1 MTAYAT
7 QMDAARKGITTPQME
22 IVAAKEGID
31 VARLRA
37 LVAKGEAVIP
47 ANVHH
52 ASLDPHG
59 IGFALRTKINVN
71 LGTSRDWSDLDMEM
85 GKVADAVRMGAE
97 SIMDLSTYG
106 DTRAFRRRLTAECPA
121 IIGTVPIYDAVVHYG
136 KALRDITSAEWL
148 DVLRMHAEDGVD
160 FVTLHCGMNRAVAQR
175 VRDNRRLMNVVS
187 RGGSLMFAWMMMT
200 GEENPYYEHF
210 DEVLDICRTHDVTI
224 SLGDSCR
231 PGCLADAG
239 DAAQVDELV
248 TLGELTLRAWERD
261 VQVIIEGPGHVPLDQ
276 VVAQMKLEQ
285 TVCHG
290 APFYVLGPLVT
301 DVAPGYDHITAAIGG
316 ALAASS
322 GASFLCYVTPAE
334 PAPAEP
340 ARPYAPS
347 TSSIG
352 RSSSTSTSVP
362 SANSPVPAGMAHMP
376 SVRARVTGAPQS
388 LGSWLA
394 TRAPSSAR
402 ASLTRTNRSIL
413 GFCPMVNPSRALTD
427 GRRWV
432 RMPRA
437 YATMS
442 RTSQFIASQAAMQGP
457 GTFTTGLFLMTAM
470 PTGRPGTER
479 MPWLNHEA
487 RSLMRTELKSS
498 SPRDDPPLMSTM
510 SQAASASSSVRSSAA
525 RSSRTMG

>member
-7 QMDAARKGITTPQME
+7 QMEAARQGVATPQMRA
-22 IVAAKEGID
+22 VAAKEGID
-31 VARLRA
+31 VERLRA
-37 LVAKGEAVIP
+37 LVAKGEAVVP

-52 ASLDPHG
+52 ACLDPNG

-85 GKVADAVRMGAE
+85 EKVRDAVRMGAE

-106 DTRAFRRRLTAECPA
+106 DTRAFRRKLTAECPA

-136 KALRDITSAEWL
+136 KALRDITAAEWL

-160 FVTLHCGMNRAVAQR
+160 FVTLHCGMNRAVARR
-175 VRDNRRLMNVVS
+175 VKDNRRLMNVVS

-200 GEENPYYEHF
+200 GQENPYYEHF
-210 DEVLDICRTHDVTI
+210 DEVLDICREHDVTV

-248 TLGELTLRAWERD
+248 TLGELTLRAWKRD

-316 ALAASS
+316 ALAASN

-334 PAPAEP
+334 HLRLPDEADVREGIVAFKIAAHAADIAKGLPG
-340 ARPYAPS
+340 ARDWDD
-347 TSSIG
+347 
-352 RSSSTSTSVP
+352 R
-362 SANSPVPAGMAHMP
+362 MA
-376 SVRARVTGAPQS
+376 
-388 LGSWLA
+388 
-394 TRAPSSAR
+394 
-402 ASLTRTNRSIL
+402 
-413 GFCPMVNPSRALTD
+413 
-427 GRRWV
+427 
-432 RMPRA
+432 
-437 YATMS
+437 
-442 RTSQFIASQAAMQGP
+442 
-457 GTFTTGLFLMTAM
+457 
-470 PTGRPGTER
+470 
-479 MPWLNHEA
+479 
-487 RSLMRTELKSS
+487 
-498 SPRDDPPLMSTM
+498 
-510 SQAASASSSVRSSAA
+510 AA
-525 RSSRTMG
+525 RKALDWEAMFDLAIDPEKARRYRAEAAPEKEDTCSMCGNFCAVKNMNRILDGGVVDVFDE